1 MKFTDIFGYSASS
14 LRTQKGRSFLTVLG
28 VVIGIAAIVALNSMT
43 AGMEV
48 TINAQLEEGLS
59 ANTLTVSSGGL
70 FAGFGGGGREDSVT
84 MYINDTI
91 ALESIDHVDEA
102 TALIQKQVSYPING
116 NINGTTTIYGIDFET
131 YAKVY
136 TTFST
141 ADGGFGSIPTDS
153 ESFVIG
159 YGLYETNIEGMD
171 TLYEIGENLTISWD
185 VRNESGFWE
194 HYEYT
199 ANVSGVLAEIGGFT
213 LGGGPSDRTIFLPI
227 DKMRELFDTEE
238 VDSIILLIDES
249 TDEIIEQIE
258 EDVSEYFGNDM
269 TVTNPG
275 VLLGTMTSVIDT
287 MSLFIT
293 GIAAISLVV
302 AGIGIMNIM
311 TVSVLER
318 TREIGILKA
327 VGTKDRTVLLFFLF
341 EALIVGI
348 IGSVVG
354 ILIGYIGANFLGQLL
369 GGFAGG
375 NVGPGGGR
383 FGGSS
388 SGITP
393 ILTLELVGQALLFGI
408 LVSVIFGLYPAYKAS
423 RKLPVDALRY
433 V

>member
-1 MKFTDIFGYSASS
+1 
-14 LRTQKGRSFLTVLG
+14 
-28 VVIGIAAIVALNSMT
+28 
-43 AGMEV
+43 
-48 TINAQLEEGLS
+48 
-59 ANTLTVSSGGL
+59 
-70 FAGFGGGGREDSVT
+70 
-84 MYINDTI
+84 
-91 ALESIDHVDEA
+91 
-102 TALIQKQVSYPING
+102 
-116 NINGTTTIYGIDFET
+116 
-131 YAKVY
+131 
-136 TTFST
+136 
-141 ADGGFGSIPTDS
+141 
-153 ESFVIG
+153 
-159 YGLYETNIEGMD
+159 MD

-258 EDVSEYFGNDM
+258 EDVSEYFGNEM
-269 TVTNPG
+269 TVTDPG

-327 VGTKDRTVLLFFLF
+327 VGTKDRTVLSFFLF

-375 NVGPGGGR
+375 NVGPGTGR

-388 SGITP
+388 SAITP

-433 V
+433 E